1 MGNMAVPKRK
11 TSKSK
16 KNMRRS
22 HLGLKSNNIVLD
34 KESGEPRLQ
43 HHIDLSTGTYRGRQ
57 IITKKT
63 KQNN

>member
-1 MGNMAVPKRK
+1 
-11 TSKSK
+11 
-16 KNMRRS
+16 MRRS
-22 HLGLKSNNIVLD
+22 HLGIKSNNIVLD